1 MGRLSFPAIALLAG
15 VLLGVI
21 SAMNALSSVGLK
33 PVTTTSKWSEW
44 QLSGGNAT
52 LIYSLGHF
60 LGDGQLPPPKSARY
74 FVRSTD
80 EDGNS
85 LRVDCVYV
93 VEGKVTPARWWT
105 MSVAP
110 AGTLA
115 PRSELS
121 AGEAVLSQDSNL
133 KVTISAR
140 PASGNW
146 IVPAERGGLSLHFI
160 VNEAV
165 LGQDISLPTITK
177 SGC

>member
-1 MGRLSFPAIALLAG
+1 MGRFAFPAIALLAG
-15 VLLGVI
+15 VLLGVV
-21 SAMNALSSVGLK
+21 SAMNALGSVGLK
-33 PVTTTSKWSEW
+33 PVAPTSKWSEW
-44 QLSGGNAT
+44 QLNGASTT
-52 LIYSLGHF
+52 LVYSLGHF

-74 FVRSTD
+74 FVRSLD

-85 LRVDCVYV
+85 LRVDCIYV

-110 AGTLA
+110 AATAA

-121 AGEAVLSQDSNL
+121 AGEAVLSQDGNL

-140 PASGNW
+140 PAPGNW
-146 IVPAERGGLSLHFI
+146 IVPAGSGSLALHFI
-160 VNEAV
+160 VNEPV
-165 LGQDISLPTITK
+165 LGQDVVLPTITK

>member
-1 MGRLSFPAIALLAG
+1 MSRVSFSAVVLLAG

-21 SAMNALSSVGLK
+21 SEINALGSVGLK
-33 PVTTTSKWSEW
+33 PVTPASKWNEW
-44 QLSGGNAT
+44 QLNSANTT
-52 LIYSLGHF
+52 LVYSLGHF
-60 LGDGQLPPPKSARY
+60 LSDGQLPPPKSVRY
-74 FVRSTD
+74 FVRSLD

-110 AGTLA
+110 AGTAA

-121 AGEAVLSQDSNL
+121 AGEAVLSQDKNL
-133 KVTISAR
+133 KMTISAH
-140 PASGNW
+140 PAPGNW
-146 IVPAERGGLSLHFI
+146 IVPADNGSLSLRFI
-160 VNEAV
+160 VNEPV
-165 LGQDISLPTITK
+165 LGEDIILPTITK

>member
-1 MGRLSFPAIALLAG
+1 MGRISFSAVALLAG
-15 VLLGVI
+15 VLLGVLT
-21 SAMNALSSVGLK
+21 AMNALGSVGLK
-33 PVTTTSKWSEW
+33 PVSPTSKWSEW
-44 QLSGGNAT
+44 QLNGASTT
-52 LIYSLGHF
+52 LVYSLGHF

-93 VEGKVTPARWWT
+93 VEGKITPARWWT
-105 MSVAP
+105 MT
-110 AGTLA
+110 AGTAAL
-115 PRSELS
+115 RSELS
-121 AGEAVLSQDSNL
+121 AGEAILSQDNTL

-140 PASGNW
+140 PAPGNW
-146 IVPAERGGLSLHFI
+146 IVPADNGSLSLHFI
-160 VNEAV
+160 VNEPV